1 MNWYKFNIAE
11 FYEKIGDSLTD
22 EEELVYRK
30 LIDLYYLNDGP
41 LPDSLSELVDAIDT
55 STERV
60 VEDMLESFF
69 ELSKEDDCWHDEAI
83 DRDLRNRKHQVSIN
97 RKIGQK
103 GGRPK
108 STKS

>member
-1 MNWYKFNIAE
+1 MNWYKFNILE
-11 FYEKIGDSLTD
+11 FYETIGGNLTD

-41 LPDSLSELVDAIDT
+41 LPDNLSELVDAIDM
-55 STERV
+55 STEDV
-60 VEDMLESFF
+60 VERMLESFF
-69 ELSKEDDCWHDEAI
+69 TCNSKDGIWYDEAI
-83 DRDLRNRKHQVSIN
+83 DRDLMNRKHQVSIN

-108 STKS
+108 STKT